1 VLGVAALCGL
11 MVVGHLGS
19 DRAVGLEERE
29 GGDRGRRVLN
39 RIHGSELT
47 HGNDHDFHAW
57 HGEHAPADFPKEG
70 GVGTPGAKVHFTV
83 MHVENPRDEG
93 RGGERNT
100 DPHKTSADTG
110 VFELMHH
117 ADSMLHRDNQQLDQ
131 ENKKFAES
139 KPKGLYNSIESSKKK
154 SERLDREAVDHKV
167 DSTFKSKEAERED
180 LRSTLEKRRGDV
192 AEALAHEFQAKI
204 EEHKKELAAEKMQ
217 ADEEKTQQSAQ
228 HIRHE
233 AAEDK
238 DQALRDARLAG
249 RLDDKADESSI
260 EARHVRQEETQSQL
274 QLRQLN
280 EEVKRAED
288 EAKRARSDAHH
299 LRHDAAQDV
308 KVATASL
315 ASAAKLIAKARKSR
329 HEARIK
335 QTELSEARLAL
346 KAAATVETQL
356 TVQAASF
363 TGKAKLDIL
372 QSKLLNQAASKH
384 NGNAHNIQKEEEEKE
399 ETVEKLKEAEE
410 HDETKRHEA
419 EVRVRRLQDRLD
431 LEKRRAKRRLGRARA
446 AADKAQDG
454 YREAR
459 TKYQD
464 GKSLSGSD

>member
-1 VLGVAALCGL
+1 
-11 MVVGHLGS
+11 
-19 DRAVGLEERE
+19 
-29 GGDRGRRVLN
+29 
-39 RIHGSELT
+39 
-47 HGNDHDFHAW
+47 
-57 HGEHAPADFPKEG
+57 
-70 GVGTPGAKVHFTV
+70 
-83 MHVENPRDEG
+83 
-93 RGGERNT
+93 
-100 DPHKTSADTG
+100 
-110 VFELMHH
+110 
-117 ADSMLHRDNQQLDQ
+117 
-131 ENKKFAES
+131 
-139 KPKGLYNSIESSKKK
+139 
-154 SERLDREAVDHKV
+154 
-167 DSTFKSKEAERED
+167 
-180 LRSTLEKRRGDV
+180 
-192 AEALAHEFQAKI
+192 
-204 EEHKKELAAEKMQ
+204 MQ

-249 RLDDKADESSI
+249 RLDDKADESNI
-260 EARHVRQEETQSQL
+260 EAHRVRQEETQSQL

-288 EAKRARSDAHH
+288 EAKRARSDAHY

-315 ASAAKLIAKARKSR
+315 ASAAKLITKARKSR
-329 HEARIK
+329 HQARVK

-346 KAAATVETQL
+346 KAAAKVETQL

-384 NGNAHNIQKEEEEKE
+384 NGNAHNIQKEEEAKE

-431 LEKRRAKRRLGRARA
+431 LEKRRAKRRLARARA

-464 GKSLSGSD
+464 GKSLSSSD